1 MNSAIFTLTLA
12 AELLTT
18 VAVAISIARPRRR
31 IWPPRHPHSWGQP
44 LMLILFFISGGGVI
58 LLGILDW
65 DSLNLPVWV
74 RVGAGMPLG
83 IAGNGLALWAVAT
96 LGIASTA
103 GEAGAL
109 TRRGPY
115 RFSRNPQ
122 YVGFILALA
131 GWALITNS
139 ALTLL
144 VSLAGIIPLV
154 LVPFAEEPWLLEK
167 YGATYAE
174 YRQAVP
180 RFIGLKR

>member
-1 MNSAIFTLTLA
+1 MNIAIFTLTLA
-12 AELLTT
+12 AEMLTT
-18 VAVAISIARPRRR
+18 VVVAISIALPQQR
-31 IWPPRHPHSWGQP
+31 IWPPPQKHSWEQP

-65 DSLNLPVWV
+65 DSFNLPVGV
-74 RVGAGMPLG
+74 RVGAGVPLG
-83 IAGNGLALWAVAT
+83 IAGNGLALWAVAA
-96 LGIASTA
+96 LGVASTA

-109 TRRGPY
+109 TRHGPY

-122 YVGFILALA
+122 YVGFMLSLA

-139 ALTLL
+139 ALTLI
-144 VSLAGIIPLV
+144 VSLAGIVPLV

-174 YRQAVP
+174 YRRAVP
-180 RFIGLKR
+180 RFISLKR